1 MCASLLDFVLE
12 RDPKNVFYYQCD
24 VENYTDQVLD
34 FLLFDK
40 HEYTRNLLVINSAQ
54 YIYVTGLCNF
64 LFVP

>member
-12 RDPKNVFYYQCD
+12 RDPENIFYYQCD
-24 VENYTDQVLD
+24 VGNYTDLVLD

-40 HEYTRNLLVINSAQ
+40 HEYTRNLLVSNSAQ

-64 LFVP
+64 LVVP